1 MESSVWHSYYSYDPL
16 SSSSL
21 PKLPGEVNRL
31 LNMNGR
37 REGEVHIPFNF
48 CVLLSR
54 WLNMIVLAVMYL
66 IRGYFPSAQLT
77 VPLCCSSGVHT
88 ASGHGSPLAYFQLLA
103 THAHLQGCQYF
114 EGKKVWAFCFA
125 FCWFTRDRYY
135 FFYLLT
141 ASGFLVQK
149 TLILVS

>member
-1 MESSVWHSYYSYDPL
+1 MAFLLLLWPPKL
-16 SSSSL
+16 FSL
-21 PKLPGEVNRL
+21 PKLPGELNRL

-103 THAHLQGCQYF
+103 THAHLQECQNF
-114 EGKKVWAFCFA
+114 EGKKVWALCFA
-125 FCWFTRDRYY
+125 FFSWFTRNRYY
-135 FFYLLT
+135 FLNVIF
-141 ASGFLVQK
+141 FC
-149 TLILVS
+149 